1 MKENSNLKESEII
14 RALYPPESLQTD
26 DCYLDEEG
34 RIYTT
39 DTICE
44 GTHFRIEWSGPRE
57 IAKKLVEVNVSDIA
71 AGGGVPTKAFLNL
84 GLSPEFSKEEWIL
97 PFSQSLETTLSSY
110 GITLCGG
117 DTYRSPS
124 LNLTLTLVGTST
136 LPWKRSGGKLG
147 DFLYL
152 SGAVGLSQLGY
163 KILNEGL
170 SVPEPLRSLS
180 LEKHLSPKARL
191 KVAQELSRNFPVSS
205 CMDLTDG
212 LLQDLPKLSASSELG
227 LEIFLERIPSPEGIL
242 SFLSLEEV
250 LSSGE
255 ELELLFLSPFELP
268 NTLAGISI
276 TKIGATTG
284 AWKGVRYFQKNTEKN
299 FEHSGFEHF
308 EPS

>member
-14 RALYPPESLQTD
+14 RTLYPPGSVQTD

-39 DTICE
+39 DTISE
-44 GTHFRIEWSGPRE
+44 GTHFRTEWSGPRE

-84 GLSPEFSKEEWIL
+84 GLSAKYSKEEWIL
-97 PFSQSLETTLSSY
+97 PFSETLSEILSSY
-110 GITLCGG
+110 GISLCGG

-124 LNLTLTLVGTST
+124 LNLTLTLVGTT
-136 LPWKRSGGKLG
+136 ALPWKRSGGKKG

-152 SGAVGLSQLGY
+152 SGSVGLSQLGY
-163 KILNEGL
+163 KILNEDL
-170 SVPEPLRSLS
+170 KVPEPLRNLS

-191 KVAQELSRNFPVSS
+191 NVAQELSKNFPVSS

-212 LLQDLPKLSASSELG
+212 LLQDLPKLAASSELG
-227 LEIFLERIPSPEGIL
+227 LEIFLEKIPLIDGTS
-242 SFLSLEEV
+242 SFLSLGEA

-255 ELELLFLSPFELP
+255 ELELLFLSPKELP
-268 NTLAGISI
+268 NTLCGIPI
-276 TKIGATTG
+276 TKIGTTTSE
-284 AWKGVRYFQKNTEKN
+284 WKGVRYFEKGTEKN
-299 FEHSGFEHF
+299 FEHFGFEHF
-308 EPS
+308 